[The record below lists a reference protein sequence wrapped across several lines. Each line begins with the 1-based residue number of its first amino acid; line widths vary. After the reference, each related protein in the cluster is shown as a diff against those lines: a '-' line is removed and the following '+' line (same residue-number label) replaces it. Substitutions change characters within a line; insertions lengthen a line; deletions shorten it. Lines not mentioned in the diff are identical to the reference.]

1 MISSPFTIYFA
12 HGQES
17 GPWGTKIRRLADEA
31 KALGHGVES
40 PDYSDLKEPEPRVER
55 LLGLHPETQAPL
67 VLVGSSL
74 GGWVSLKA
82 SEKLRPAGLF
92 LLAPAVGLDVFSE
105 ASPPPHSGTCEI
117 VQGWRD
123 DVVPPE
129 GVIHFAEQHRCTLHL
144 LDSGHRLTD
153 QLGRIVELFTQFLSN
168 LSPLPDADDPAAH
181 GSRSRRPISSARP
194 SKTNAH
200 PFPASEGALSSVAVW
215 NPAVAGG
222 W

>member
-17 GPWGTKIRRLADEA
+17 GPWGAKIRRLADEA

-123 DVVPPE
+123 DIVPPE

-153 QLGRIVELFTQFLSN
+153 QLGRVVELFTQFLSN
-168 LSPLPDADDPAAH
+168 LNPFPDANDPRSAWEQEQEANFQRKTLENQRPPLP
-181 GSRSRRPISSARP
+181 R
-194 SKTNAH
+194 
-200 PFPASEGALSSVAVW
+200 F
-215 NPAVAGG
+215 
-222 W
+222 

>member
-1 MISSPFTIYFA
+1 MTSSPFTIYFA

-17 GPWGTKIRRLADEA
+17 DPWGTKIRRLADEA

-55 LLGLHPETQAPL
+55 LLRLHPETQAPL

-123 DVVPPE
+123 DDVPPE
-129 GVIHFAEQHRCTLHL
+129 GVIHFVEQHRCTLHL

-153 QLGRIVELFTQFLSN
+153 QLGRIAELFTQFLSN
-168 LSPLPDADDPAAH
+168 LSPFPDANDP
-181 GSRSRRPISSARP
+181 RSAWEQEQEANFQRKTLENQRPPLPR
-194 SKTNAH
+194 
-200 PFPASEGALSSVAVW
+200 F
-215 NPAVAGG
+215 
-222 W
+222 

>member
-17 GPWGTKIRRLADEA
+17 DPWGTKIRRLADEA

-153 QLGRIVELFTQFLSN
+153 QLGRIAELFTQFLSN
-168 LSPLPDADDPAAH
+168 LSPFPDANDP
-181 GSRSRRPISSARP
+181 RSAWEQEQEANFQRKTLENQRPPLPR
-194 SKTNAH
+194 
-200 PFPASEGALSSVAVW
+200 F
-215 NPAVAGG
+215 
-222 W
+222 

>member
-1 MISSPFTIYFA
+1 MSNSPFTIYFA

-17 GPWGTKIRRLADEA
+17 GPWGTKIQRLADKA

-82 SEKLRPAGLF
+82 SEKLRPVGLF

-123 DVVPPE
+123 DVVPPK
-129 GVIHFAEQHRCTLHL
+129 GVIHFAGQHRCILHL

-153 QLGRIVELFTQFLSN
+153 QLDRIVELFTQFLSN
-168 LSPLPDADDPAAH
+168 LSQFPDNNDPRSEWEREQETH
-181 GSRSRRPISSARP
+181 FQRKILENQRTTTPQHKFSRS
-194 SKTNAH
+194 
-200 PFPASEGALSSVAVW
+200 
-215 NPAVAGG
+215 
-222 W
+222 